1 MARRLCVGLRR
12 YNAASFFDWQSYH
25 TQPMRVH
32 LQALGCRLNE
42 AELETWAR
50 DFRNQGIEVAED
62 VADADIVVVNTCAVT
77 AESVRKSR
85 NLVRRA
91 QRKNPT
97 ARLVMSGCY
106 AALSPEQA
114 ADELGVDLVVGN
126 MEKDRLVEITQQ
138 ALSLPVMPQGATEP
152 GENPLLKRGR
162 QRAFIKV
169 QDGCRYRC
177 TYCVVTLARGEERSR
192 AIDEIIAEINGLHA
206 QGVQEVVLAG
216 VHLGG
221 YGSDNG
227 LTLSDLVKSVLE
239 GTSIPRIR
247 LGSVEPWDLPPDFW
261 RLFENPRLMPH
272 LHLPIQSG
280 ADSVLRR
287 MSRRCKTYE
296 FSNLIQQAR
305 EQVKDF
311 SVTTDIIV
319 GFPGETEQEWQ
330 ETLAFIEQMRFAHV
344 HIFAF
349 SAREGT
355 KAATLP
361 LPVSRDVKR
370 ERSQQLH
377 QLASLHKQQT
387 LQQFVD
393 REFEVLIEG
402 NRETDDAGNH
412 VWSGYTPNFLRVRVP
427 AAPSLDLQNQ
437 LLSLRTRQVSQ
448 DGEALLAERV

>member
-1 MARRLCVGLRR
+1 
-12 YNAASFFDWQSYH
+12 
-25 TQPMRVH
+25 MRVH

-50 DFRNQGIEVAED
+50 DFRGQGIDLAD
-62 VADADIVVVNTCAVT
+62 DLGDADILVVNTCAVT

-85 NLVRRA
+85 NLIRRA
-91 QRKNPT
+91 QRQNPH
-97 ARLVMSGCY
+97 AKLVMSGCS

-126 MEKDRLVEITQQ
+126 SEKDRLVEITQQ

-152 GENPLLKRGR
+152 GETALLQRGR

-192 AIDEIIAEINGLHA
+192 PIPEIIEEINALHA
-206 QGVQEVVLAG
+206 QGIQEVVLAG

-221 YGSDNG
+221 FGSDTG
-227 LTLSDLVKSVLE
+227 LGLNDLVSEVLRQT
-239 GTSIPRIR
+239 GIPRIR
-247 LGSVEPWDLPPDFW
+247 LGSVEPWDLPDDFW
-261 RLFENPRLMPH
+261 KLFDHPRLMPH

-287 MSRRCKTYE
+287 MSRRCKTAE
-296 FSNLIQQAR
+296 FAELISCAR
-305 EQVKDF
+305 ERVKDF
-311 SVTTDIIV
+311 LVTTDIIV
-319 GFPGETEQEWQ
+319 GFPGETGQEWAQ
-330 ETLAFIEQMRFAHV
+330 TLSFVEQMRFAHV

-361 LPVSRDVKR
+361 LPISRDSKR

-377 QLASLHKQQT
+377 ELSARHKRET
-387 LQQFVD
+387 LQQFIG

-402 NRETDDAGNH
+402 SRDSDKSGNAL
-412 VWSGYTPNFLRVRVP
+412 WSGYTPNFLRVRLT
-427 AAPSLDLQNQ
+427 AAPSVDLENR
-437 LLSLRTRQVSQ
+437 LLRVRTREVSP
-448 DGEALLAERV
+448 DGEALLADIL

>member
-1 MARRLCVGLRR
+1 
-12 YNAASFFDWQSYH
+12 
-25 TQPMRVH
+25 MRVH

-50 DFRNQGIEVAED
+50 DFREQGIGLAED
-62 VADADIVVVNTCAVT
+62 VGEADIVVINTCAVT

-85 NLVRRA
+85 NLIRRA
-91 QRKNPT
+91 QRQNPN
-97 ARLVMSGCY
+97 AKLVMSGCY

-126 MEKDRLVEITQQ
+126 AEKDRLVSIAQQ
-138 ALSLPVMPQGATEP
+138 ALDLPVMAQGATEP
-152 GENPLLKRGR
+152 GEIALLARGR

-192 AIDEIIAEINGLHA
+192 PLDEVIAEINELHA
-206 QGVQEVVLAG
+206 QGIQEVVLAG

-221 YGSDNG
+221 YGSDIE
-227 LTLSDLVKSVLE
+227 LSLSDLVRGVLE
-239 GTSIPRIR
+239 HTQVPRIR
-247 LGSVEPWDLPPDFW
+247 LGSVEPWDLPEDFW
-261 RLFENPRLMPH
+261 QLFKNPRLMPH

-280 ADSVLRR
+280 ADSVLKR
-287 MSRRCKTYE
+287 MSRRCKTDE
-296 FSNLIQQAR
+296 FARLIEQAR
-305 EQVKDF
+305 EQVADF

-319 GFPGETEQEWQ
+319 GFPGENEEEWQ
-330 ETLAFIEQMRFAHV
+330 QTLDFLERIRFAHV

-361 LPVSRDVKR
+361 LPVSRDLKR

-377 QLASLHKQQT
+377 ELAAGHKQAT
-387 LQQFVD
+387 LQAFVG

-402 NRETDDAGNH
+402 RRESSENGQIS
-412 VWSGYTPNFLRVRVP
+412 WSGYTPNFLRVRVG
-427 AAPSLDLQNQ
+427 AAEDDALENQ
-437 LLSLRTRQVSQ
+437 LIRVRTTGVAA
-448 DGEALLAERV
+448 DGEALLGERLA

>member
-1 MARRLCVGLRR
+1 MRGGQRVQCPSLFNWL
-12 YNAASFFDWQSYH
+12 SYH

-50 DFRNQGIEVAED
+50 DFRGQGIDLADD
-62 VADADIVVVNTCAVT
+62 VGDADIVVVNTCAVT
-77 AESVRKSR
+77 AESVKKSR
-85 NLVRRA
+85 NLIRRA
-91 QRKNPT
+91 QRQNP
-97 ARLVMSGCY
+97 AAKLVMSGCY

-126 MEKDRLVEITQQ
+126 AEKDRLVEITRQ
-138 ALSLPVMPQGATEP
+138 ALSLPIMPQGATEP
-152 GENPLLKRGR
+152 GETALLRRGR

-177 TYCVVTLARGEERSR
+177 TYCVVTLARGDERSR
-192 AIDEIIAEINGLHA
+192 PVDQIIEEINALHA
-206 QGVQEVVLAG
+206 QGIQEAVLAG

-221 YGSDNG
+221 YGSDIG
-227 LTLSDLVKSVLE
+227 LTLNDLVRSVLE
-239 GTSIPRIR
+239 HTEIPRIR

-261 RLFENPRLMPH
+261 QLFDNPRLMPH

-287 MSRRCKTYE
+287 MSRRCKSGE
-296 FSNLIQQAR
+296 FAELIRKAR

-319 GFPGETEQEWQ
+319 GFPGETEEEWQ
-330 ETLAFIEQMRFAHV
+330 QTLQFIDQIGFAHV

-361 LPVSRDVKR
+361 QPISRDIKR

-377 QLASLHKQQT
+377 DLAAHHKQQT

-402 NRETDDAGNH
+402 RRETDASGNTL
-412 VWSGYTPNFLRVRVP
+412 WSGYTPNFLRVRIN
-427 AAPSLDLQNQ
+427 AEASEDLENR
-437 LLSLRTRQVSQ
+437 LLRVRTRALSE
-448 DGEALLAERV
+448 DGEALLGDVL

>member
-1 MARRLCVGLRR
+1 
-12 YNAASFFDWQSYH
+12 
-25 TQPMRVH
+25 MRVH

-50 DFRNQGIEVAED
+50 DFRTQGIEVAED
-62 VADADIVVVNTCAVT
+62 LADADIVVVNTCAVT

-91 QRKNPT
+91 QRQNPT

-206 QGVQEVVLAG
+206 QGIQEVVLAG

-287 MSRRCKTYE
+287 MSRRCKTDE

-330 ETLAFIEQMRFAHV
+330 QTLAFVEQMRFAHV

-377 QLASLHKQQT
+377 QLASLHKQKT

-402 NRETDDAGNH
+402 NRETDDAGNR

-427 AAPSLDLQNQ
+427 ATPSLDLQNQ
-437 LLSLRTRQVSQ
+437 LLSVRTRELSQ
-448 DGEALLAERV
+448 DGEALLAEPV